1 MDTKRMD
8 FNELI
13 RRDVIRLIGL
23 GGAGVLIAPGAALA
37 EDKAPFRMDETNAVH
52 FMAGHFIPRFLTKP
66 IDWQFKQFATSG
78 QGRVSAFLRGA
89 VEGIMTSWTYLVQI
103 AFNNMPGT
111 CLAGMAGGGSRLLVP
126 AGSTLK
132 SFEELKGKRVGVVEY
147 SFQDIQFIYAC
158 KRKGIDAYKDL
169 TRVNLASPAGVV
181 AGMTSARVD
190 ACAIFE
196 PYGSILIADHGARMI
211 SDLGS
216 DSFGIS
222 NGGLY
227 VHNAFIKTYPEL
239 TQDIVD
245 ATVKAT
251 DFVIKDRAA
260 WIERVRQFTGQTE
273 TVAKLAVENC
283 TPSLDIPLDTIRK
296 ISTAMY
302 DAGIHN
308 RDVADS
314 IDKFIDYRFLEK
326 ATGKTKEQL
335 GFKA

>member
-1 MDTKRMD
+1 MDL
-8 FNELI
+8 NALL
-13 RRDVIRLIGL
+13 RRDIIRLIGL
-23 GGAGVLIAPGAALA
+23 GSAGALIVPGAALGQ
-37 EDKAPFRMDETNAVH
+37 DKTPFHMDETNAVH

-66 IDWQFKQFATSG
+66 IDWQFKQFASSG
-78 QGRVSAFLRGA
+78 QGRVSAFVRGA

-103 AFNNMPGT
+103 AFNDMPGT

-132 SFEELKGKRVGVVEY
+132 SFEDLNGKRVGVVEL

-158 KRKGIDAYKDL
+158 KRKGIDARKDL
-169 TRVNLASPAGVV
+169 TRVNLGSPTGVV
-181 AGMTSARVD
+181 AGMTSGRVD

-196 PYGSILIADHGARMI
+196 PYGSILMVEHGARMV
-211 SDLGS
+211 SDLGT
-216 DSFGIS
+216 DSFGVS

-227 VHNAFIKTYPEL
+227 VHNAFIKKYPEL

-251 DFVIKDRAA
+251 DFVTRDKAA

-273 TVAKLAVENC
+273 AVARLAVENC
-283 TPSLDIPLDTIRK
+283 TPSLDIPLGTIRR

-308 RDVADS
+308 RDVGAS
-314 IDKFIDYRFLEK
+314 IDKFIDYSFLEK
-326 ATGKTKEQL
+326 ATGKTREQL
-335 GFKA
+335 GFNA

>member
-1 MDTKRMD
+1 MPI
-8 FNELI
+8 NELL

-23 GGAGVLIAPGAALA
+23 GGAGVMIAPGSALSQS
-37 EDKAPFRMDETNAVH
+37 KTPFRMDETNAIH
-52 FMAGHFIPRFLTKP
+52 FMGGHFIPRFLTKP
-66 IDWQFKQFATSG
+66 IDWEFKQFATSG
-78 QGRVSAFLRGA
+78 QGRVSAFVRGA
-89 VEGIMTSWTYLVQI
+89 VDGIMTSWTYLVQI
-103 AFNNMPGT
+103 AFNELPGT

-132 SFEELKGKRVGVVEY
+132 SIEELKGKRVGVVEF
-147 SFQDIQFIYAC
+147 SFQDIQFISAC
-158 KRKGIDAYKDL
+158 KRKGIDPFKHL
-169 TRVNLASPAGVV
+169 TRVNLSSPTGVV
-181 AGMTSARVD
+181 AGMTSGRVD

-196 PYGSILIADHGARMI
+196 PYGSILMVEHGAKMI
-211 SDLGS
+211 SNLGD

-227 VHNAFIKTYPEL
+227 VHNDFIKKYPEL

-251 DFVIKDRAA
+251 EFVIKDKNA

-273 TVAKLAVENC
+273 AVAKLAVENC
-283 TPSLDIPLDTIRK
+283 TPSHDIPIDTIRQ

-308 RDVADS
+308 RDVAS
-314 IDKFIDYRFLEK
+314 TITKFIDYSFLEK
-326 ATGKTKEQL
+326 STGKTKEQL